1 MDLKRNFGWV
11 VRTMPPNNQ
20 SRRLLSLGIVALV
33 LMGTLTARMWFLQ
46 AIKAETNEEIVLS
59 VRTRTI
65 RLYPERGR
73 IFDAKGRVVAD
84 NKRVLTATID
94 RDVIRD
100 PEDRLLMFQRLSGPL
115 QISIEGLFKRYEDK
129 RFGPLEA
136 LPLKEDISEEVAQF
150 LVERSEDYPGIY
162 IREDWKRNYPYGA
175 IGSHV
180 IGYMGAILEKNLA
193 YYRAIG
199 YDPNE
204 RVGGYGVEQSYETIL
219 RGTPGYVRY
228 EVNAQGKLL
237 RLEERVEPIV
247 GNDIVL
253 AVDMEMQQFAEQTL
267 ETQLAMRRRVE
278 AGIVKLEDGTPD
290 PANPGPVYYKAPAGS
305 VVMMNQDNGQV
316 LAMASSPRFDSRW
329 FTAGVS
335 TEKFAQVFPKSEDPD
350 QSILVNRAVS
360 GRYNLGSSFKPFVA
374 FAALDSGQLSGGA
387 DYEYLDLGSYKLQ
400 SIPNGRCQ
408 SGVKC
413 VFRNAICASTG
424 SPCRYGVV
432 NVESALAVSSDA
444 FFYKIGEQIL
454 TERGYQP
461 ILENE
466 VRKFGFGSPTNID
479 LPYEYAG
486 TIPSKA
492 LKKRMADIGAISEES
507 GQAYYVGD
515 QILFSIG
522 QGLLSATP
530 IQAATAY
537 GALGNGGNVMKPHVV
552 KAILA
557 PGTQD
562 IKPGVANI
570 GFMNIPDSSQVVER
584 FDDEPPTSTLGLS
597 EESLKPIV
605 RGLQRVIRGPGTNFG
620 SYHKTTGELLF
631 RGYPYAELPIAG
643 KTGTAQGLG
652 NLPWNDSSAFGAFS
666 LSPRAEYKYAA
677 FAYLEKSGYGSQAA
691 APVVKCMYVALAGKY
706 RFDSVNAAD
715 PLNTNSS
722 LAAQPTYLRNPSC
735 LVSGRSESR
744 D

>member
-1 MDLKRNFGWV
+1 
-11 VRTMPPNNQ
+11 MPQNNQ
-20 SRRLLSLGIVALV
+20 TRRLLSLGIVALL
-33 LMGTLTARMWFLQ
+33 LMGTLTVRMWFLQ
-46 AIKAETNEEIVLS
+46 AVKAESDEEIVLS

-73 IFDAKGRVVAD
+73 IFDAKGRGVAD
-84 NKRVLTATID
+84 NKRTLTATID
-94 RDVIRD
+94 REVIRD

-115 QISIEGLFKRYEDK
+115 QISVEGLFKRYEDK

-136 LPLKEDISEEVAQF
+136 LPLKDDISEETAQF

-180 IGYMGAILEKNLA
+180 IGYMGAILERNLA
-193 YYRAIG
+193 YYKSIG

-253 AVDMEMQQFAEQTL
+253 SVDMEMQQFAEQAL
-267 ETQLAMRRRVE
+267 ETQLGMRRRVE

-290 PANPGPVYYKAPAGS
+290 PANPDPVMYKAPAGS
-305 VVMMNQDNGQV
+305 VVMVNQDTGQV
-316 LAMASSPRFDSRW
+316 LAMASFPRFDSRW

-335 TEKFAQVFPKSEDPD
+335 TEKFAQVFPESDDPD
-350 QSILVNRAVS
+350 MSILVNRAVS

-374 FAALDSGQLSGGA
+374 FAALDSGQLTGGA
-387 DYEYLDLGSYKLQ
+387 DYEYLDLGSYKLE

-408 SGVKC
+408 DGVKC

-424 SPCRYGVV
+424 SPCRYGRV

-454 TERGYQP
+454 T
-461 ILENE
+461 
-466 VRKFGFGSPTNID
+466 
-479 LPYEYAG
+479 EYAG

-530 IQAATAY
+530 IQTASAYAT
-537 GALGNGGNVMKPHVV
+537 LGNGGKVMQPHVV
-552 KAILA
+552 KAILT
-557 PGTQD
+557 PGTPD
-562 IKPGVANI
+562 IKPGVADI
-570 GFMNIPDSSQVVER
+570 GFINIPDSSQVVER
-584 FDDEPPTSTLGLS
+584 FDDELPASTLELA
-597 EESLKPIV
+597 EKSLQPIV
-605 RGLQRVIRGPGTNFG
+605 RGLQRVIRGPGTNYDG
-620 SYHKTTGELLF
+620 YHKTTGELLF

-643 KTGTAQGLG
+643 KTGTAQGFG

-666 LSPRAEYKYAA
+666 LSPRPDYRYAA
-677 FAYLEKSGYGSQAA
+677 FAYLEKAGYGSQAA
-691 APVVKCMYVALAGKY
+691 APVVKCLYIALAGKY
-706 RFDSVNAAD
+706 RFDPLNVAD
-715 PLNTNSS
+715 PLNTASS
-722 LAAQPTYLRNPSC
+722 AAAQPMYLRNPSC
-735 LVSGRSESR
+735 LVGGRSASR

>member
-1 MDLKRNFGWV
+1 
-11 VRTMPPNNQ
+11 MPPNNQ

-33 LMGTLTARMWFLQ
+33 LMGTLTVRMWFLQ
-46 AIKAETNEEIVLS
+46 AVKAETNEEIVLS

-73 IFDAKGRVVAD
+73 IFDVKGRVVAD

-94 RDVIRD
+94 RQVIRD
-100 PEDRLLMFQRLSGPL
+100 DEDRLEMFQRLSGPL

-129 RFGPLEA
+129 RYGPLET
-136 LPLKEDISEEVAQF
+136 LPLKEDISEETA
-150 LVERSEDYPGIY
+150 LYLMERSEDYPGIY
-162 IREDWKRNYPYGA
+162 IREDWKRIYPYGA

-193 YYRAIG
+193 YYKSIG

-237 RLEERVEPIV
+237 RLEESVEPIV

-253 AVDMEMQQFAEQTL
+253 SVDMEMQQFAEQAL

-290 PANPGPVYYKAPAGS
+290 PANPLPVTYSAPAGS
-305 VVMMNQDNGQV
+305 VVMVNQDNGQV
-316 LAMASSPRFDSRW
+316 LAMASYPRFDPRW
-329 FTAGVS
+329 FGGGVS
-335 TEKFAQVFPKSEDPD
+335 TEKFAQVFPKTDDPD
-350 QSILVNRAVS
+350 KSILVNRAVS

-374 FAALDSGQLSGGA
+374 YAALDSGQLSGGA
-387 DYEYLDLGSYKLQ
+387 AYEYLDLGSYKLQ

-408 SGVKC
+408 EGVKC

-486 TIPSKA
+486 TIPNKA
-492 LKKRMADIGAISEES
+492 LKKRMADIGAISKES

-530 IQAATAY
+530 IQTATAY
-537 GALGNGGNVMKPHVV
+537 GTLGNGGNVMKPHVV
-552 KAILA
+552 KAILT
-557 PGTQD
+557 PGTPD
-562 IKPGVANI
+562 KKGVANI
-570 GFMNIPDSSQVVER
+570 GFINIPDSSQVVER
-584 FDDEPPTSTLGLS
+584 FDDEQPASTLGLS

-620 SYHKTTGELLF
+620 TYHKTTGELLF

-691 APVVKCMYVALAGKY
+691 APVVKCMYIALAGKY
-706 RFDSVNAAD
+706 RFDNLNVAEQ
-715 PLNTNSS
+715 LNTSS
-722 LAAQPTYLRNPSC
+722 NLAAQPMYLRNPSC

>member
-1 MDLKRNFGWV
+1 
-11 VRTMPPNNQ
+11 MPPNNQ

-33 LMGTLTARMWFLQ
+33 LMGTLTTRMWFLQ
-46 AIKAETNEEIVLS
+46 AVKAETNEEIVLS

-73 IFDAKGRVVAD
+73 IFDVKGRVVAD

-94 RDVIRD
+94 RQVILKD
-100 PEDRLLMFQRLSGPL
+100 EDRLEMFQRLSGPL

-136 LPLKEDISEEVAQF
+136 LPLKEDISEETALF
-150 LVERSEDYPGIY
+150 LMERSEDYPGIY
-162 IREDWKRNYPYGA
+162 IREDWKRSYPYGA

-193 YYRAIG
+193 YYRSIG

-253 AVDMEMQQFAEQTL
+253 SVDMEMQQFAEQAL

-290 PANPGPVYYKAPAGS
+290 PANPLPVTYSAPAGS
-305 VVMMNQDNGQV
+305 VVMVNQDNGQV
-316 LAMASSPRFDSRW
+316 LAMASYPRFDSRW
-329 FTAGVS
+329 FSGGVTS
-335 TEKFAQVFPKSEDPD
+335 EKFAQVFPKTEDPD
-350 QSILVNRAVS
+350 KSILVNRAVS

-374 FAALDSGQLSGGA
+374 YAALDSGQLSGGA
-387 DYEYLDLGSYKLQ
+387 AYEYLDLGSYKLQ

-408 SGVKC
+408 EGVKC

-424 SPCRYGVV
+424 SPCRYGPV

-486 TIPSKA
+486 TIPNKA
-492 LKKRMADIGAISEES
+492 LKKRMADIGAISKES

-530 IQAATAY
+530 IQTATAY
-537 GALGNGGNVMKPHVV
+537 GTLGNGGKVMQPHVV

-562 IKPGVANI
+562 FKPGFANI
-570 GFMNIPDSSQVVER
+570 GFVNIPDSSQVVER
-584 FDDEPPTSTLGLS
+584 FDDEQPSSTLGLS

-643 KTGTAQGLG
+643 KTGTAQGFG

-691 APVVKCMYVALAGKY
+691 APVVKCMYIALAGKY
-706 RFDSVNAAD
+706 RFDDLNLAEQ
-715 PLNTNSS
+715 LNTTSN
-722 LAAQPTYLRNPSC
+722 LAAQPVYLRNPSC